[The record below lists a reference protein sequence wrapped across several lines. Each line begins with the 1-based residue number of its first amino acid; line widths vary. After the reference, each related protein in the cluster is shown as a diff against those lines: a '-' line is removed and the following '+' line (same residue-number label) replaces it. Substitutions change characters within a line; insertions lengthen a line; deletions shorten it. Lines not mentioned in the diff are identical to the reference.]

1 MTLAHRY
8 LAGVAIVAAG
18 GMGAVLAVPAA
29 DRVQVGWGV
38 LVGLVLQAPLG
49 WWALRSLGTEQFML
63 VWGLGMLL
71 RFTVIAVAGLAV
83 LPVLGVQPG
92 PMLLSMVGILVALLL
107 VEGATAVRQY
117 SREGER

>member
-71 RFTVIAVAGLAV
+71 RFTVLAVAGLAV